1 MVSTGMPWAQP
12 LPIEV
17 SIANRHSL
25 SRVAV
30 PVVADRTLDMS
41 AADHVT
47 AYHGLAR
54 HWASTGRLSEAIAH
68 QRKAV
73 QLAAHGI
80 NSSFDVAS
88 EHVYLGQL
96 LLRQETADTVSTGY
110 TEVQE
115 ADSTSEAEAM
125 LRTAISLAPSHPNAH
140 ETLLCCEFD
149 RELRRVW
156 TGREALQPSS
166 LRQVHTALQQ
176 VLQRAEQR
184 RLVAPA
190 LCGGDFDAPTASM
203 VMSARFRAASN
214 RVWQDAGR
222 QCCAWLQDAPMLLEI
237 RRALATGHS
246 SSIREA
252 LPMEL
257 AAGVRRELLDLT
269 WACSDDGGVQ
279 PLAYGA
285 FMMRRC
291 MPVVSEEQLAANK
304 STSLGVA
311 LSLLKGNAMKKLVT
325 QLTGLKIDGV
335 TIAQPTLLRFGD
347 FLSIHNDA
355 EGQRAV
361 AFAWHLFDEWSPGDG
376 GELAFVCPESSTQG
390 QFVPP
395 VANTLTLFRTQGA
408 GFLGTHAVLPVLR
421 QGGRRVAITG
431 WFTTRSEPT

>member
-1 MVSTGMPWAQP
+1 MVPLRATWPEP

-17 SIANRHSL
+17 SIASKRSL
-25 SRVAV
+25 LRVAV
-30 PVVADRTLDMS
+30 PVAADRTPDML

-47 AYHGLAR
+47 AYHGIAR
-54 HWASTGRLSEAIAH
+54 HWAQAGRFSEAIAH
-68 QRKAV
+68 QRRAV
-73 QLAAHGI
+73 QLATRGTI
-80 NSSFDVAS
+80 SNFDIAS

-96 LLRQETADTVSTGY
+96 LLRQTTADTVGTGHA
-110 TEVQE
+110 EAQE
-115 ADSTSEAEAM
+115 ADWSSEAETV
-125 LRTAISLAPSHPNAH
+125 LRAAISLAPSHPNAH

-190 LCGGDFDAPTASM
+190 LCGGDFDASTASM
-203 VMSARFRAASN
+203 LMSARFRAASN

-222 QCCAWLQDAPMLLEI
+222 QCCAWLQDGPMLLEI
-237 RRALATGHS
+237 RRALATGRS

>member
-1 MVSTGMPWAQP
+1 MPWAQP

-25 SRVAV
+25 LRVAV

-54 HWASTGRLSEAIAH
+54 HWASTGRFSEAIAH

-203 VMSARFRAASN
+203 LMSARFRAASN

-431 WFTTRSEPT
+431 WFTTRSEPTYD

>member
-1 MVSTGMPWAQP
+1 MPWAQP

-25 SRVAV
+25 LRVAV

-41 AADHVT
+41 VADHVT

-54 HWASTGRLSEAIAH
+54 HWASTGRFSEAIAH

-222 QCCAWLQDAPMLLEI
+222 QCCAWLQDGPMLLEI
-237 RRALATGHS
+237 RRALATGRS

-431 WFTTRSEPT
+431 WFTTRSEPTYD

>member
-1 MVSTGMPWAQP
+1 MPWAQP

-25 SRVAV
+25 LRVAV

-54 HWASTGRLSEAIAH
+54 HLASTGRFSEAITH

-73 QLAAHGI
+73 QLAAHGV

-110 TEVQE
+110 TEAQDAE
-115 ADSTSEAEAM
+115 STSEAEAQ
-125 LRTAISLAPSHPNAH
+125 LKTAISLAPSHPNAH

-166 LRQVHTALQQ
+166 LRQVHTALRQ
-176 VLQRAEQR
+176 VLKRAEQR

-190 LCGGDFDAPTASM
+190 LCGGNFDVPTATM

-222 QCCAWLQDAPMLLEI
+222 HCCAWLQNGSMLLEI
-237 RRALATGHS
+237 RRALATGRS

-252 LPMEL
+252 LPIEL
-257 AAGVRRELLDLT
+257 AAGVRHELLDLT

-279 PLAYGA
+279 PLSYGA

-291 MPVVSEEQLAANK
+291 MPVVAEEQLAANK

-361 AFAWHLFDEWSPGDG
+361 AFAWHLFDAWSPGDG
-376 GELAFVCPESSTQG
+376 GELAFVCPESSTLDQY
-390 QFVPP
+390 VPP
-395 VANTLTLFRTQGA
+395 MANTLTLFRTQGA

-431 WFTTRSEPT
+431 WFTTRSQSEPT

>member
-1 MVSTGMPWAQP
+1 MPWAQP

-25 SRVAV
+25 LRVAV

-54 HWASTGRLSEAIAH
+54 HWASTGRFSEAIAH

-203 VMSARFRAASN
+203 LMSARFRAASN

-222 QCCAWLQDAPMLLEI
+222 QCCAWLQDGPMLLEI
-237 RRALATGHS
+237 RRALATGRS

-431 WFTTRSEPT
+431 WFTTRSEPTYD

>member
-1 MVSTGMPWAQP
+1 MPWAQP

-25 SRVAV
+25 LRVAV

-41 AADHVT
+41 VADHVT

-54 HWASTGRLSEAIAH
+54 HWASTGRFSEAIAH

-203 VMSARFRAASN
+203 LMSARFRAASN

-222 QCCAWLQDAPMLLEI
+222 QCCAWLQDGPMLLEI
-237 RRALATGHS
+237 RRALATGRS

-431 WFTTRSEPT
+431 WFTTRSEPTYD

>member
-1 MVSTGMPWAQP
+1 MPWAQP

-25 SRVAV
+25 LRVAV

-54 HWASTGRLSEAIAH
+54 HWASTGRFSEAIAH

-222 QCCAWLQDAPMLLEI
+222 QCCAWLQDGPMLLEI

-431 WFTTRSEPT
+431 WFTTRSEPTYD

>member
-1 MVSTGMPWAQP
+1 MPWAQP

-25 SRVAV
+25 LRVAV
-30 PVVADRTLDMS
+30 PVVVDRTLDMS

-54 HWASTGRLSEAIAH
+54 HWASTGRFSEAIAH

-203 VMSARFRAASN
+203 LMSARFRAASN

-222 QCCAWLQDAPMLLEI
+222 QCCAWLQDGPMLLEI
-237 RRALATGHS
+237 RRALATGRS

-431 WFTTRSEPT
+431 WFTTRSEPTYD

>member
-1 MVSTGMPWAQP
+1 MPWAQP

-25 SRVAV
+25 LRVAV

-41 AADHVT
+41 VADHVT

-54 HWASTGRLSEAIAH
+54 HWASTGRFSEAIAH

-203 VMSARFRAASN
+203 LMSARFRAASN

-222 QCCAWLQDAPMLLEI
+222 QCCAWLQDGPMLLEI
-237 RRALATGHS
+237 RRALATGRS

-355 EGQRAV
+355 EGQRVV
-361 AFAWHLFDEWSPGDG
+361 AFAWHLFDAWSPGDG